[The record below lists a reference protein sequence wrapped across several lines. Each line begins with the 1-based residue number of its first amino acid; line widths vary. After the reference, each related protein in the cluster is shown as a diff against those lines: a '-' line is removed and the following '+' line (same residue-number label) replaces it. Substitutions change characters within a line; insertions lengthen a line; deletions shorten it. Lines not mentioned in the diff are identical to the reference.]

1 MCAAVETRPGGA
13 RDTER
18 NLPVEHGSDA
28 AAFFAEVSRELL
40 AEPEEN
46 STLHKIAERSV
57 DTVPACDWSG
67 IFLRRRR
74 GRVEAIA
81 ASSPLADRIDTWQDE
96 LSEGPGLA
104 AIETSELQLVDDLH
118 TDGRWSGWA
127 ARATAAGVGSGLSVP
142 LSSESHALGA
152 LNLYAAK
159 PFAFDADSV
168 ERAQIF
174 AIHATIAVETAR
186 LVSGLRTA
194 VQSRHVIGVAQG
206 IIMQRYEMTLDA
218 SFEVLRRYSS
228 HANRKLREVAQL
240 VVEQR
245 VLPADYVDLDGAA
258 SANGDEWEE

>member
-1 MCAAVETRPGGA
+1 VEY
-13 RDTER
+13 
-18 NLPVEHGSDA
+18 GSDA
-28 AAFFAEVSRELL
+28 AAFFANVSREFLT
-40 AEPEEN
+40 APDED

-57 DTVPACDWSG
+57 DAVPACDWSG

-81 ASSPLADRIDTWQDE
+81 ASSPLADRIDAWQDE
-96 LSEGPGLA
+96 LGEGPGLVA
-104 AIETSELQLVDDLH
+104 VETNDAQLVDDLH
-118 TDGRWSGWA
+118 ADGRWPEWA
-127 ARATAAGVGSGLSVP
+127 ARAMGAGVGSGLSMP
-142 LSSESHALGA
+142 LSTESHALGA

-159 PFAFDADSV
+159 PFAFDAGSV

-174 AIHATIAVETAR
+174 ATHAATAVETAR

-206 IIMQRYEMTLDA
+206 IIMLRYEMTLDA

-245 VLPADYVDLDGAA
+245 ALPADYVGLDEA
-258 SANGDEWEE
+258 SSTHAGEREE